1 MKKYLLIAFAAI
13 ASFTACDFLDRGPL
27 SDMTEEIYFKT
38 AEDFQLFTNPL
49 YNNLLDKDPYNHQ
62 SDHYI
67 KLTLSNLIHGG
78 SYRTVPASGGGWSW
92 TDLRRINTVL
102 SRMDSCEDEQVR
114 LEYEG
119 LARFFRAFF
128 YYEKVKQFGDV
139 PWISKEL
146 ASDSEDLKAP
156 RDSRELIMQKM
167 LEDVDFAIEHLPAK
181 VSTFRV
187 NKYAALALKAQFC
200 LFEGT
205 FRKYH
210 QLEINAADAGVEYV
224 NDYTFYLEEA
234 AAAAKEI
241 MDSKVY
247 KLYTTGNPDKD
258 YRMLFAQEEASKD
271 EYILAVYYLHAAGI
285 YNNSTAMSILPA
297 QGRLSAT
304 RKFVNTYLNADGT
317 RFTADEAYKTMSYYD
332 EFQNRDPRLA
342 QTLRA
347 PGYKRINGDAILAP
361 DLSCTCTGYHIAKW
375 TMAADANG
383 GDSDRADRSSNDT
396 PVYRYAE
403 VLLNY
408 AEAMAELGQFDQ
420 TVADQTINL
429 LRKRVGM
436 AEMKVNELTVDPYL
450 TDPKTGYSNPVL
462 LATPADQLAH
472 ILEVRR
478 ERGVELAQEGDFRW
492 EGLLRWKEGKCI
504 DQEMY
509 GIYFPGPGQYNL
521 DQDEAGTIDLWLYGA
536 NEAMPTV
543 DATNPIYASCVVLR
557 IGEEIYL
564 SEGTSGYVDPQQKS
578 EHSFN
583 EARDYFYPIPIDERS
598 LNPNLTQNPGWNDGL
613 DF

>member
-1 MKKYLLIAFAAI
+1 
-13 ASFTACDFLDRGPL
+13 
-27 SDMTEEIYFKT
+27 MTEEIYFKT

-247 KLYTTGNPDKD
+247 KLYSTGNPDKD

-408 AEAMAELGQFDQ
+408 AEAKAELGEFDQ
-420 TVADQTINL
+420 TVADETINL

>member
-408 AEAMAELGQFDQ
+408 AEAKAELGDFDQ
-420 TVADQTINL
+420 TVADETINL

>member
-408 AEAMAELGQFDQ
+408 AEAKAELGEFDQ
-420 TVADQTINL
+420 TVADETINL

>member
-27 SDMTEEIYFKT
+27 SDMTEVIYFKT

-49 YNNLLDKDPYNHQ
+49 YNNLLDKSPYNHQ

-67 KLTLSNLIHGG
+67 KLSLSNLIHGG

-102 SRMDSCEDEQVR
+102 GRMDSCEDEQVR
-114 LEYEG
+114 AEYEA

-128 YYEKVKQFGDV
+128 YYEKVKLFGDV
-139 PWISKEL
+139 PWIDEEL
-146 ASDSEDLKAP
+146 ASDSEKLKAP
-156 RDSRELIMQKM
+156 RDSREFIMQKM
-167 LEDVDFAIEHLPAK
+167 LEDVNFAIANLPDA

-187 NKYAALALKAQFC
+187 NKWAALALKSQFC

-210 QLEINAADAGVEYV
+210 NITIDPAKAGVETV
-224 NDYTFYLEEA
+224 NDYEFYLEEA

-241 MDSKVY
+241 MDSKKY

-271 EYILAVYYLHAAGI
+271 EFILAVYYNHPAGI

-317 RFTADEAYKTMSYYD
+317 RFTDNPAHKTMEYYD

-347 PGYKRINGDAILAP
+347 PGYTRINSDAVLAP

-408 AEAMAELGQFDQ
+408 AEAMAELGRFDQ
-420 TVADQTINL
+420 AVANETINL
-429 LRKRVGM
+429 LRDRVGM
-436 AEMKVNELTVDPYL
+436 VHMNVSALTKDEYL
-450 TDPKTGYSNPVL
+450 VDPKTGYTNPVL
-462 LATPADQLAH
+462 LRDPNIVA

-492 EGLLRWKEGKCI
+492 EGLLRWREGKCI
-504 DQEMY
+504 EQDMH
-509 GIYFPGPGQYNL
+509 GIYFPGPGEYDL
-521 DQDEAGTIDLWLYGA
+521 DKNGTVDLLLYGS
-536 NEAMPTV
+536 NEAQPTV
-543 DATNPIYASCVVLR
+543 DSTDPKYAACVVLK
-557 IGEEIYL
+557 IGEEIFL
-564 SEGTSGYVDPQQKS
+564 SEEGYVDPQQKS
-578 EHSFN
+578 EHTFN
-583 EARDYFYPIPIDERS
+583 EERDYFYPIPIDERS

>member
-49 YNNLLDKDPYNHQ
+49 YNNLLDKSPYNHQ

-67 KLTLSNLIHGG
+67 KLTLSNVMHGG

-247 KLYTTGNPDKD
+247 KLYTTGKPDKD

-317 RFTADEAYKTMSYYD
+317 RFTANEAYKTMSYYD

-462 LATPADQLAH
+462 LATPAEQLAH

>member
-1 MKKYLLIAFAAI
+1 MKNMKKYLIIALAAI

-27 SDMTEEIYFKT
+27 SDMTEEIYFRT

-49 YNNLLDKDPYNHQ
+49 YNNLLDKHPYNHQ
-62 SDHYI
+62 SDYYI
-67 KLTLSNLIHGG
+67 KLSLSNLLHGG

-102 SRMDSCEDEQVR
+102 SRMDTCEDEQVR
-114 LEYEG
+114 AEYEA

-128 YYEKVKQFGDV
+128 YYEKVKLFGDV
-139 PWISKEL
+139 PWIDVEL
-146 ASDSEDLKAP
+146 SSDSEQLQAP
-156 RDSRELIMQKM
+156 RDSREFIMQKM
-167 LEDVDFAIEHLPAK
+167 LDDVNFAIDNLPAG

-187 NKYAALALKAQFC
+187 NRWAALALKSQFC

-210 QLEINAADAGVEYV
+210 ALTITPEKAGVEVV
-224 NDYTFYLEEA
+224 NDYKFYLEQA
-234 AAAAKEI
+234 AAAAEEI
-241 MDSKVY
+241 INEGPY
-247 KLYTTGNPDKD
+247 KLYSTGKPDQD
-258 YRMLFAQEEASKD
+258 YRMLFAQEEASKT
-271 EYILAVYYLHAAGI
+271 EFILAVYYNHPAGI

-304 RKFVNTYLNADGT
+304 RKFVNTYLMADGT
-317 RFTADEAYKTMSYYD
+317 SYTTANPNHKTTSYYD

-347 PGYKRINGDAILAP
+347 PGYKRINGTDVLAP
-361 DLSCTCTGYHIAKW
+361 DLTCTCTGYHIAKW

-408 AEAMAELGQFDQ
+408 AEAKAELGQFDQ
-420 TVADQTINL
+420 TVADKTINL
-429 LRKRVGM
+429 LRDRVGM
-436 AEMKVNELTVDPYL
+436 ARMNVGSLTVDPYL
-450 TDPKTGYSNPVL
+450 TDPKTGYSNPIL
-462 LATPADQLAH
+462 LNDPNRAQ
-472 ILEVRR
+472 ILEIRR

-492 EGLLRWKEGKCI
+492 EGLLRWKEGKCVEQ
-504 DQEMY
+504 DMH
-509 GIYFPGPGQYNL
+509 GIYFPGPGQYDL
-521 DQDEAGTIDLWLYGA
+521 DNNGTIDVWLYGA
-536 NEAMPTV
+536 NEAQPTV
-543 DATNPIYASCVVLR
+543 DATNPMFAACAVLK
-557 IGEEIYL
+557 IGTDIFL
-564 SEGTSGYVDPQQKS
+564 SPDGYVDPQQKS
-578 EHSFN
+578 EHTFD

-598 LNPNLTQNPGWNDGL
+598 LNQNLTQNPGWDDGL

>member
-102 SRMDSCEDEQVR
+102 SRMDTCEDDQVR
-114 LEYEG
+114 AEYEG

-128 YYEKVKQFGDV
+128 YYEKVKLFDDV
-139 PWISKEL
+139 PWIDEEL
-146 ASDSEDLKAP
+146 ASDSEKLKAP
-156 RDSRELIMQKM
+156 RDSREFIMQKM
-167 LEDVDFAIEHLPAK
+167 LDDVNFAIENLPAK

-271 EYILAVYYLHAAGI
+271 EFILAVYYLHAAGI

-408 AEAMAELGQFDQ
+408 AEAKAELGDFDQ
-420 TVADQTINL
+420 TVADETINL

-462 LATPADQLAH
+462 LATPEDQLAH

-478 ERGVELAQEGDFRW
+478 ERGVELAQEGEFRW

-536 NEAMPTV
+536 NEAQPTV
-543 DATNPIYASCVVLR
+543 DASNPIYASCVVLR
-557 IGEEIYL
+557 IGEDIYL
-564 SEGTSGYVDPQQKS
+564 SNGTSGYVDPQQNS

-598 LNPNLTQNPGWNDGL
+598 LNPNLAQNPGWNDGL

>member
-247 KLYTTGNPDKD
+247 KLYSTGNPDKD

-408 AEAMAELGQFDQ
+408 AEAKAELGEFDQ
-420 TVADQTINL
+420 TVADETINL

>member
-1 MKKYLLIAFAAI
+1 
-13 ASFTACDFLDRGPL
+13 
-27 SDMTEEIYFKT
+27 MTEEIYFKT

-49 YNNLLDKDPYNHQ
+49 YNNLLDKHPYNHQ

-67 KLTLSNLIHGG
+67 RLSLSNLLHGG
-78 SYRTVPASGGGWSW
+78 TYRTVPESGGGWTW

-102 SRMDSCEDEQVR
+102 SRMDTCEDEKVR
-114 LEYEG
+114 AEYEA

-128 YYEKVKQFGDV
+128 YYEKVKLFGDV
-139 PWISKEL
+139 PWIDEEL
-146 ASDSEDLKAP
+146 ASDSEKLYAP
-156 RDSRELIMQKM
+156 RNSREFIMQKM
-167 LEDVDFAIEHLPAK
+167 LADVDFAIANLPAG

-187 NKYAALALKAQFC
+187 NRWAALALKSQFC

-210 QLEINAADAGVEYV
+210 SLNITPDAAGVETV
-224 NDYTFYLEEA
+224 HDYEFYLEEA
-234 AAAAKEI
+234 AKAAEEI
-241 MDSKVY
+241 MTDGPY

-258 YRMLFAQEEASKD
+258 YRMLFAQEEASQT
-271 EYILAVYYLHAAGI
+271 EFILAVYYNHPAGI

-304 RKFVNTYLNADGT
+304 RKFVNTYLMADGT
-317 RFTADEAYKTMSYYD
+317 RFTDNPDYKTMEYYD

-347 PGYKRINGDAILAP
+347 PGYKRINSDAVLAP

-396 PVYRYAE
+396 PVYRYGE

-408 AEAMAELGQFDQ
+408 AEAMAELGDFDQ
-420 TVADQTINL
+420 TVADKTINL
-429 LRKRVGM
+429 LRDRVGM
-436 AEMKVNELTVDPYL
+436 ARMDVNSLTLDTYL

-462 LATPADQLAH
+462 LNDPNVVH
-472 ILEVRR
+472 IIEVRR
-478 ERGVELAQEGDFRW
+478 ERCIELAQEGDFRW
-492 EGLLRWKEGKCI
+492 EGLLRWKEGNCVAQ
-504 DQEMY
+504 DMY
-509 GIYFPGPGQYNL
+509 GIYFPGPGEYDL
-521 DQDEAGTIDLWLYGA
+521 DRNGTVDVWLYGA
-536 NEAMPTV
+536 NEAQPTI
-543 DATNPIYASCVVLR
+543 DANNPVYASCVPLR
-557 IGEEIYL
+557 IGSDIYL
-564 SEGTSGYVDPQQKS
+564 SDGTSGYVDPQQKS
-578 EHSFN
+578 THTFDES
-583 EARDYFYPIPIDERS
+583 RDYYYPIPIDERS
-598 LNPNLTQNPGWNDGL
+598 LNPNLTQNPNWDDGL

>member
-1 MKKYLLIAFAAI
+1 MNKMKKYLIIAFAAI

-27 SDMTEEIYFKT
+27 SDMTEDIYFKT

-49 YNNLLDKDPYNHQ
+49 YNNLLDKHPYNHQ
-62 SDHYI
+62 SDYYI
-67 KLTLSNLIHGG
+67 KLSLSNLLHGG
-78 SYRTVPASGGGWSW
+78 TYRTVPASGGGWSW

-102 SRMDSCEDEQVR
+102 ERMDTCEDEKVR
-114 LEYEG
+114 SEYEA
-119 LARFFRAFF
+119 LARFFRAYF
-128 YYEKVKQFGDV
+128 YFEKVKLFGDV
-139 PWISKEL
+139 PWIAEEL
-146 ASDSEDLKAP
+146 SSDSEKLYAP
-156 RDSRELIMQKM
+156 RDSREFIMQRM
-167 LEDVDFAIEHLPAK
+167 LEDVDFAIENLPGAL
-181 VSTFRV
+181 STFRV
-187 NKYAALALKAQFC
+187 NKWAALALKSQFC

-210 QLEINAADAGVEYV
+210 DISIDASEAGVEYV
-224 NDYTFYLEEA
+224 NDYRFYLGQA
-234 AAAAKEI
+234 ADAAKQI
-241 MDSKVY
+241 MDSNMY
-247 KLYTTGNPDKD
+247 HLYSTGNPDKD
-258 YRMLFAQEEASKD
+258 YRMLFAQEEANKD
-271 EYILAVYYLHAAGI
+271 EFILAVYYNHPAGI

-304 RKFVNTYLNADGT
+304 RKFVNTYLMADGS
-317 RFTADEAYKTMSYYD
+317 RFTDNPAHKEMEYYD

-347 PGYKRINGDAILAP
+347 PGYTRINSETVLAP

-408 AEAMAELGQFDQ
+408 AEAKAELGEFDQ
-420 TVADQTINL
+420 TVADATINL
-429 LRKRVGM
+429 LRDRVGM
-436 AEMKVNELTVDPYL
+436 ARMNVDMLTVDPYL
-450 TDPKTGYSNPVL
+450 TDPKTGYTNSIL
-462 LATPADQLAH
+462 LGDPNLAS

-492 EGLLRWKEGKCI
+492 EALLRWKEGQCI
-504 DQEMY
+504 GQDMY
-509 GIYFPGPGQYNL
+509 GIYLPGPGQYDL
-521 DQDEAGTIDLWLYGA
+521 DRNGTIDLWLYGK
-536 NEAMPTV
+536 NEAQPNI
-543 DATNPIYASCVVLR
+543 DNTNPVYAACAVLK
-557 IGEEIYL
+557 IGSDIYL
-564 SEGTSGYVDPQQKS
+564 SNGDSGYVDPQQNS

-583 EARDYFYPIPIDERS
+583 EERDYFYPIPIDERS
-598 LNPNLTQNPGWNDGL
+598 LNPNLTQNPGWDDGL

>member
-1 MKKYLLIAFAAI
+1 MKKYLIIAFAAI

-27 SDMTEEIYFKT
+27 SDMTEDIYFKT

-49 YNNLLDKDPYNHQ
+49 YNNLLDKHPYNHQ
-62 SDHYI
+62 SDYYI
-67 KLTLSNLIHGG
+67 KLSLSNLLHGG
-78 SYRTVPASGGGWSW
+78 TYRTVPASGGGWSW

-102 SRMDSCEDEQVR
+102 ERMDTCEDEKVR
-114 LEYEG
+114 AEYEA

-128 YYEKVKQFGDV
+128 YYEKVKLFGDV
-139 PWISKEL
+139 PWIDEEL
-146 ASDSEDLKAP
+146 ASDSEKLYAP
-156 RDSRELIMQKM
+156 RNSREFIMQKM
-167 LEDVDFAIEHLPAK
+167 LADVDFAIANLPAG

-187 NKYAALALKAQFC
+187 NRWAALALKSQFC

-210 QLEINAADAGVEYV
+210 SLNITPDAAGVETV
-224 NDYTFYLEEA
+224 HDYKFYLEEA
-234 AAAAKEI
+234 AKAAEEI
-241 MDSKVY
+241 MTDGPY
-247 KLYTTGNPDKD
+247 KLYSTGNPDKD
-258 YRMLFAQEEASKD
+258 YRMLFAQEEASQT
-271 EYILAVYYLHAAGI
+271 EFILAVYYNHPAGI

-304 RKFVNTYLNADGT
+304 RKFVNTYLMADGT
-317 RFTADEAYKTMSYYD
+317 RFTDNPDYKTMEYYD

-347 PGYKRINGDAILAP
+347 PGYKRINSDAVLAP

-408 AEAMAELGQFDQ
+408 AEAMAELGDFDQ
-420 TVADQTINL
+420 TVADKTINL
-429 LRKRVGM
+429 LRDRVGM
-436 AEMKVNELTVDPYL
+436 ARMNVGSLTLDTYL

-462 LATPADQLAH
+462 LNDPNVVH

-478 ERGVELAQEGDFRW
+478 ERCIELAQEGDFRW
-492 EGLLRWKEGKCI
+492 EGLLRWKEGNCVAQ
-504 DQEMY
+504 DMY
-509 GIYFPGPGQYNL
+509 GIYFPGPGEYDL
-521 DQDEAGTIDLWLYGA
+521 DKNGTVDVWLYGA
-536 NEAMPTV
+536 NEAQPTI
-543 DATNPIYASCVVLR
+543 DANNPVYASCVPLR
-557 IGEEIYL
+557 IGSDIYL
-564 SEGTSGYVDPQQKS
+564 SDGTSGYVDPQQKS
-578 EHSFN
+578 THTFDES
-583 EARDYFYPIPIDERS
+583 RDYYYPIPIDERS
-598 LNPNLTQNPGWNDGL
+598 LNPNLTQNPNWDDGL